1 MLVKSDLTLT
11 LTISFNNYFLFKGI
25 CVGNSKPDLGI
36 FLKPIVSEMKR
47 IERGISLEFRK
58 ENELVIKPVKFF
70 LIAGIFDKPAKSSIL
85 NMMSYNGFGGCTK
98 CLQLGETYKT
108 QNGISH

>member
-1 MLVKSDLTLT
+1 
-11 LTISFNNYFLFKGI
+11 
-25 CVGNSKPDLGI
+25 
-36 FLKPIVSEMKR
+36 MKR

-85 NMMSYNGFGGCTK
+85 IR
-98 CLQLGETYKT
+98 CLIMVLVVAL
-108 QNGISH
+108 NACN